1 MIEVEIKAH
10 ITEAEF
16 NDMSNRLVN
25 LEFAFSTKVKEID
38 IYYKG
43 PDKNY
48 FELGEALRIRS
59 SENLVT
65 NEKHSFLTYKGKKL
79 DTISNTRLEH
89 EVGIDNI
96 NTMGQIFNILG
107 FTELFTIEKL
117 RDYYIQ
123 DDFHVC
129 VDYVN
134 NLGYFIEIEKIIS
147 DDSERNSTL
156 VELFLL
162 LNKLGLNNDRLE
174 GKSYA
179 NLLFETIPTTK

>member
-10 ITEAEF
+10 ISEAEYHH
-16 NDMSNRLVN
+16 MCNRLKA
-25 LEFAFSTKVKEID
+25 LAFDFSTKVKEVD
-38 IYYKG
+38 IYYNG

-48 FELGEALRIRS
+48 FECGEALRIRS
-59 SENLVT
+59 SENLIT
-65 NEKHSFLTYKGKKL
+65 NEKTSYITYKGKKL
-79 DTISNTRLEH
+79 DTLSNTRLEH

-96 NTMGQIFNILG
+96 DTMGQIFNILG

-123 DDFHVC
+123 ENIHVC
-129 VDYVN
+129 VDYVKT
-134 NLGYFIEIEKIIS
+134 LGYYLELEKIIPKE
-147 DDSERNSTL
+147 SEKNSTL

-179 NLLFETIPTTK
+179 NLLFETLSATK